1 MFDLI
6 EAIRTNWDQ
15 YAQIATCVIAAAAAI
30 AAVTPTPAD
39 DSALLWM
46 RRILDVIGL
55 NIGHA
60 KNRQ

>member
-6 EAIRTNWDQ
+6 ESIRTNWDQ
-15 YAQIATCVIAAAAAI
+15 YAQIAAYVIAAAAAI
-30 AAVTPTPAD
+30 AAMTPTPAD